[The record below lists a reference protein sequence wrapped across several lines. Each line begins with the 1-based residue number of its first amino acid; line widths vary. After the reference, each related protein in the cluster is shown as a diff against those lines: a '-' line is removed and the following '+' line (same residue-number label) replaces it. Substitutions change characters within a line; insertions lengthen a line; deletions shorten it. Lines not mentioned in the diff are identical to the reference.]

1 MNNSR
6 KTVFANRHGNYDV
19 SKLSNNDDDGG
30 GGGGGADVSKAFYK
44 NITFENFPFKIHFLM
59 RSKCAF

>member
-1 MNNSR
+1 M
-6 KTVFANRHGNYDV
+6 FANRHGNYDV
-19 SKLSNNDDDGG
+19 SKLSNNDDDGD

>member
-1 MNNSR
+1 M
-6 KTVFANRHGNYDV
+6 FANRHGNYDV

-30 GGGGGADVSKAFYK
+30 GGGGGGDVSKAFYK
-44 NITFENFPFKIHFLM
+44 NITFENFPFEIHFLM

>member
-1 MNNSR
+1 M
-6 KTVFANRHGNYDV
+6 FANRHGNYDV
-19 SKLSNNDDDGG
+19 SNNDDDGG
-30 GGGGGADVSKAFYK
+30 GGGGGGGVSKAFYK